1 MKHSRLF
8 CHPKALSEAL
18 QRQSTSSESLVTGT
32 ERHELG
38 TNQSHWDHHGV
49 RCTVVLWQHRY
60 PSTRRPVAMDNV
72 CGKLNKAVI
81 LIYADIAN
89 AELLMK
95 ELLTVMR
102 SFHSILD
109 LNNRWGFF
117 NLFFFFLLCFN
128 HPRPS
133 WHLGWVGSEH
143 SEILP
148 TIC

>member
-1 MKHSRLF
+1 
-8 CHPKALSEAL
+8 
-18 QRQSTSSESLVTGT
+18 
-32 ERHELG
+32 
-38 TNQSHWDHHGV
+38 
-49 RCTVVLWQHRY
+49 
-60 PSTRRPVAMDNV
+60 MDNV
-72 CGKLNKAVI
+72 CGKLNKMVV

-109 LNNRWGFF
+109 LDNRLGF
-117 NLFFFFLLCFN
+117 LIFFLFCFN
-128 HPRPS
+128 YPRPS

-143 SEILP
+143 SEILS